1 MHYNL
6 GDIME
11 IKRYLRIGETYPD
24 NLQDFGFISTD
35 IYKPEDIR
43 DTDLPITQED
53 WQFFLDN
60 ANGRMQLKNPL
71 PENGGLFDY
80 LEIFTQVAAEPT
92 ITADDEK
99 TLAAVELYE
108 QQEQDKTDMQLL
120 VAEMMEG
127 GL

>member
-1 MHYNL
+1 
-6 GDIME
+6 ME

-80 LEIFTQVAAEPT
+80 LEIFTQAAAEPT